1 MERAKALL
9 DKMSSPSLYSKS
21 DFIVCGKRGCVLANV
36 DLSNSDQLLECIKS
50 IRLAET
56 DRLDYTVLQGKVLTN
71 FERSFVTDG
80 AEAEN
85 YLLSGDG
92 LIFLDGE
99 DGCVRVAVRKYEIRS
114 VSEPPTEGI
123 IKGPREGFIESI
135 KTNLSLLERKLK
147 TPALKIERL
156 KVGRSTQTD
165 VAIVSLDGI
174 ADEKIAEKI
183 KTRLKSI
190 NIDGVIDTHYVQM
203 YLEPRPYSVFN
214 QSGACEKPDIVA
226 AKLLEG
232 RVAVF
237 MDGTPIV
244 LTFPYMFFEDI
255 QSSEDYYER
264 ATFAS
269 LIRVTRV
276 LSLMIGLLLP
286 GVFVALECFHFSV
299 LPLQLLITI
308 INATKGVPFPPLAE
322 ILFVMFLFEIIRE
335 AGVRMP
341 QAMGLAMS
349 IVGALVLGETA
360 VKAGMIGSP
369 AVMIVAL
376 SSICT
381 YTVPNAAGSSTIVRL
396 FMTLLGG
403 LLGLYGILIGVVF
416 LFLYMSTLD
425 SYGTPFLAPFAPH
438 IATDGQDGLLKTP
451 IVDITRRP
459 KSIPNVNATRQ
470 RGNNG

>member
-1 MERAKALL
+1 
-9 DKMSSPSLYSKS
+9 MSSPSLYSKS
-21 DFIVCGKRGCVLANV
+21 DFEVCGKRGCVLANV
-36 DLSNSDQLLECIKS
+36 DLSNADQLIECIKS

-56 DRLDYTVLQGKVLTN
+56 AKLDYKVLQEKVLAN
-71 FERSFVTDG
+71 FEHSFVTDG
-80 AEAEN
+80 AEAEDL
-85 YLLSGDG
+85 LLSGDG

-147 TPALKIERL
+147 TTALKVERL
-156 KVGRSTQTD
+156 KIGRSTHTD
-165 VAIVSLDGI
+165 VAVVSLDGI
-174 ADEKIAEKI
+174 ADKTVTEKI
-183 KTRLKSI
+183 KTRLQSI
-190 NIDGVIDTHYVQM
+190 DIDGVIDTHYLQM

-214 QSGACEKPDIVA
+214 QAGACEKPDIVA

-244 LTFPYMFFEDI
+244 LTFPYLFFEDI

-269 LIRVTRV
+269 LIRITRV
-276 LSLMIGLLLP
+276 ISLMIGLLLP

-322 ILFVMFLFEIIRE
+322 IIFVMFLFEIIRE

-416 LFLYMSTLD
+416 LFLYLSTLD
-425 SYGTPFLAPFAPH
+425 SYGTPFLAPFAPNVGV
-438 IATDGQDGLLKTP
+438 DGQDGLLKTP
-451 IVDITRRP
+451 VTDIVRRP
-459 KSIPNVNATRQ
+459 ESIPNVNRTRQ